1 MTAPV
6 KSLGPPRRAILAR
19 KHPWAIA
26 GLWAWQTALALVAS
40 WPAASLAQAFFG
52 ASPRG
57 DAELWNPGGYALLD
71 FVWHGARA
79 LAPAAAVAKGV
90 LLLGAVAG
98 LLPVAA
104 SLFAMAHE
112 AHHNGRAGFVRCMS
126 RALAAM
132 PALLLLMVI
141 MGAAQA
147 AAIGMGLL
155 VAKGSE
161 TWLEASLGDARAQRM
176 GLALG
181 FAFVLAASGIGV
193 VHDLARA
200 MVMGSRTRALL
211 ALSRAWRTFGR
222 APLFLWWSWAW
233 RALAAIVPVLAG
245 AVVAARIGGRGGV
258 SLFLLTILHQ
268 GVVLSRA
275 ALHLSWLASALRAV
289 DEPPSVAL

>member
-1 MTAPV
+1 MTARSN
-6 KSLGPPRRAILAR
+6 SLVRPRKAILAR
-19 KHPWAIA
+19 HHPWAIA
-26 GLWAWQTALALVAS
+26 GIWAWQTALALVAS
-40 WPAASLAQAFFG
+40 WPAASLARAFFG
-52 ASPRG
+52 ASPAG
-57 DAELWNPGGYALLD
+57 DAELWKPGGYALLD
-71 FVWHGARA
+71 FLWHGARA
-79 LAPAAAVAKGV
+79 LAPAAGAAKVV
-90 LLLGAVAG
+90 LLVGVVAG
-98 LLPVAA
+98 LLPLAA

-112 AHHNGRAGFVRCMS
+112 AHHHSRAGFVRCIT

-132 PALLLLMVI
+132 PALLLLMVL

-147 AAIGMGLL
+147 AALGIGLL

-200 MVMGSRTRALL
+200 LVVGSRTRAVR
-211 ALSRAWRTFGR
+211 ALSRAWHAFGR

-233 RALAAIVPVLAG
+233 RALTAIIPVLAV
-245 AVVAARIGGRGGV
+245 AAVAARIGGRGGMT
-258 SLFLLTILHQ
+258 LFLLTVLHQ
-268 GVVLSRA
+268 AVALSRV

-289 DEPPSVAL
+289 DEPPSTAL